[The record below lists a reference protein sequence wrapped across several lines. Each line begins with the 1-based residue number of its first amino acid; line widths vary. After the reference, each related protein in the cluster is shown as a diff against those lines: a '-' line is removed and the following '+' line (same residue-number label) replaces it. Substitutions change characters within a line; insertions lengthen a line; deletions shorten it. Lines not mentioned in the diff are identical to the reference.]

1 MGPWPQ
7 GHKLDV
13 QALVVPREVTVLPS
27 PQDTSQVLVL
37 SLSHLSPWP
46 KVVIAQG
53 VIAAINS
60 KKRSISEDNFLF
72 DSQPGFLWRDGW
84 KSTLSL
90 SCVSLSFLCHPCCDL
105 AGAGP
110 DRLLL
115 PESLEA
121 SSEPLSFPPRA
132 APRQSKLH

>member
-13 QALVVPREVTVLPS
+13 QALVVPGEVTILPS

-37 SLSHLSPWP
+37 NLSHLSPWP

-60 KKRSISEDNFLF
+60 KK
-72 DSQPGFLWRDGW
+72 
-84 KSTLSL
+84 
-90 SCVSLSFLCHPCCDL
+90 
-105 AGAGP
+105 
-110 DRLLL
+110 
-115 PESLEA
+115 
-121 SSEPLSFPPRA
+121 
-132 APRQSKLH
+132 